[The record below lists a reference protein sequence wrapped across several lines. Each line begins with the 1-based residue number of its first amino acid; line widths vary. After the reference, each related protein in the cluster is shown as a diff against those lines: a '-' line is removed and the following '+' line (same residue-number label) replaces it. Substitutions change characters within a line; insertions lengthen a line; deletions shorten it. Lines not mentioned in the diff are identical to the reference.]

1 MKVEDKWPNQA
12 VTMTFPWVEIGSTE
26 GVAIALTSADAL
38 WPVDQIV
45 NTSVSIDNQ
54 TGKLRW
60 DYADDY
66 LEKNAGSVL
75 ELQNEIDLAQN
86 FTSET
91 VRMAELEINQQH
103 NLIAKT

>member
-1 MKVEDKWPNQA
+1 MSVEQTSPLYSVVILSHNRMEALQRTIA
-12 VTMTFPWVEIGSTE
+12 SIRTQQFCTYEI
-26 GVAIALTSADAL
+26 
-38 WPVDQIV
+38 IV
-45 NTSVSIDNQ
+45 IDGASSDG
-54 TGKLRW
+54 TL
-60 DYADDY
+60 DY